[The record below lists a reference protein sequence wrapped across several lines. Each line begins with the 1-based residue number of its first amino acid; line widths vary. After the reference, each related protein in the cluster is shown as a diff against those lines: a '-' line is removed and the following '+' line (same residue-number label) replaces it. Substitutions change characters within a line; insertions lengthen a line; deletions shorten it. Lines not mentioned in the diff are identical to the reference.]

1 MKARLKKPLIAILA
15 ILVLLGLGAAVF
27 VLMPIQGGKPMQISI
42 NFGGEATETPTE
54 PVSEHSAT
62 PKTTQKVTSRRPTP
76 VPEPPAEG
84 ILLPLGT
91 KVINLA
97 DPGGYR
103 YLKVGIVIEF
113 EPEDPKAL
121 SSLKGEA
128 RIKKE
133 EEIVKE
139 LKSRSAVYEDII
151 MTLFSSKTFEEVF
164 TVQGKEHV
172 KEQIREQI
180 NTHLGSEEVLGVYFT
195 DFVIQ

>member
-27 VLMPIQGGKPMQISI
+27 MLMSMQGIKPMQISI
-42 NFGGEATETPTE
+42 NIGGETTEIPTE
-54 PVSEHSAT
+54 PTNEHSVT

-76 VPEPPAEG
+76 VPQPPDEG

-91 KVINLA
+91 KVVNLA

-103 YLKVGIVIEF
+103 YLKVGIVLEF

-121 SSLKGEA
+121 ASLKGEA

-133 EEIVKE
+133 EEIVKA
-139 LKSRSAVYEDII
+139 LRSRSAVYEDFITTI
-151 MTLFSSKTFEEVF
+151 LSSKTFEEVF
-164 TVQGKEHV
+164 SSQGKEHV
-172 KEQIREQI
+172 KQQIREQI
-180 NTHLGSEEVLGVYFT
+180 NTYLGREEVLGVYFT